1 MPISCDTS
9 DAPAFVRFTFDGE
22 WAAAIELIQR
32 RRDAFRSGHLNE
44 KSAVLFDL
52 RGATLLPNHLELRHA
67 VSITEHDRDAVWSS
81 YRAYLVASDEQL
93 EIARRLQEIERQSA
107 LSEIFRQE
115 SLAIEWLAAMVAR
128 AHGVKG

>member
-32 RRDAFRSGHLNE
+32 RREALRDGHLNA
-44 KSAVLFDL
+44 KSAVLYDL
-52 RGATLLPNHLELRHA
+52 RGATLLPNHVDLRHA
-67 VSITEHDRDAVWSS
+67 VSIHDRDAEWSAC
-81 YRAYLVASDEQL
+81 RAYLVGSDDQL
-93 EIARRLQEIERQSA
+93 DTARQLQQIDLQSA
-107 LSEIFRQE
+107 VSEIFRQE

-128 AHGVKG
+128 THGVTV